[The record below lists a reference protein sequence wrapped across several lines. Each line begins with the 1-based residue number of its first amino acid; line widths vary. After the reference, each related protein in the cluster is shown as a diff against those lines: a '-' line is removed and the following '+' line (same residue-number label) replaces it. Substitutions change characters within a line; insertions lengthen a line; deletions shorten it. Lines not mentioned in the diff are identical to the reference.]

1 MTTSPKPPTRHL
13 QNPRKRLPENPSEEN
28 LRKQAKRLAKEEGL
42 QLTAAQR
49 RLAIEYGYQNWAALM
64 EAVADGFVPFLPLRE
79 LIAFPHEAYPIYIGR
94 AQSIA
99 AVEAASKGRT
109 PILMVA
115 QRDAMLP
122 RPAAAD
128 MYEVGT
134 LGTVDECVRL
144 GDGTIKA
151 IIVGTQRARVSEF
164 VFDQEFYKAKCVAI
178 RESAQ
183 HSPEFGALIRSVV
196 AAIPEGRMLLQ
207 ELRAIQSGFAANA
220 DPAFLS
226 DKMVGHLKMPIA
238 EKQALLE
245 MTDPVKRLE
254 KILAHLNAS
263 Q

>member
-1 MTTSPKPPTRHL
+1 MTTSPKPL
-13 QNPRKRLPENPSEEN
+13 KRLPEHPSEEN
-28 LRKQAKRLAKEEGL
+28 LRKQARRLANEKGL
-42 QLTAAQR
+42 QLAAAQR
-49 RLAIEYGYQNWAALM
+49 KLAIEYGYQNWGALM
-64 EAVADGFVPFLPLRE
+64 QAVKDRFVPFLPLCE

-94 AQSIA
+94 PKSIA
-99 AVEAASKGRT
+99 AVEAASNGKI
-109 PILMVA
+109 PILLVA
-115 QRDAMLP
+115 QRDAKLP
-122 RPAAAD
+122 RPTAAD

-164 VFDQEFYKAKCVAI
+164 VFDQDFYKAKCVAI

-183 HSPEFGALIRSVV
+183 HSPEFGALIRSVAAAFPMGRPLMEELKTIQSPF
-196 AAIPEGRMLLQ
+196 AAI
-207 ELRAIQSGFAANA
+207 A

-226 DKMVGHLKMPIA
+226 DKMVGHLKMPIE

-245 MTDPVKRLE
+245 MIDPVKRLE